1 MDGQDV
7 LRETAQLVERGWCH
21 GAEARDVSGAGVA
34 PDDPAA
40 TAWSLVG
47 ALARTVDAP
56 GADLTALRDALWG
69 ISAVIPD
76 WSLETWNDAP
86 GRTQAETLQM
96 LSEASTSL
104 RREPPPTPWPAE

>member
-1 MDGQDV
+1 MDGHDV

-21 GAEARDVSGAGVA
+21 GADARDVSGVGVA
-34 PDDPAA
+34 ASDPAA

-47 ALARTVDAP
+47 ALAFISDAR
-56 GADLTALRDALWG
+56 GADLSALRDALWG

-96 LSEASTSL
+96 LVDAATNL
-104 RREPPPTPWPAE
+104 RRAPPPTPWPAE

>member
-7 LRETAQLVERGWCH
+7 LRETAHLVGRGWCR
-21 GAEARDVSGAGVA
+21 GADARDVSGSAVA
-34 PDDPAA
+34 PGDPAA

-47 ALARTVDAP
+47 ALAVVSDAP

-96 LSEASTSL
+96 LADASTNL
-104 RREPPPTPWPAE
+104 GQEPSPAPWPAE